1 MFFVNLLKMMTFRL
15 NAPLLI
21 YYVQAWNTNF
31 YNKHFMDAE
40 VDVFLIQ
47 EEFFMAVTTSFHNSR
62 LSSTLSI

>member
-47 EEFFMAVTTSFHNSR
+47 EEFFMALTTITNN
-62 LSSTLSI
+62 TMI